1 MTFNPDDYE
10 WITPKAEDLWNI
22 TVTTGAPF
30 DNHQEISIQPA
41 AVDGDSFAPVP
52 LPDLLAA
59 TRYLTGIMAR
69 AALTLREEH
78 DELARTHGCSRHTE
92 SCRMYLVDV
101 DLNRIADDRWGPM
114 VGITVPAG
122 KPAKEWLRKVRA
134 AVATVLAADAAH
146 PTAAQNAEWD
156 GDDANTD
163 QHPTETVIRSLD
175 DQPQPSTTRKES
187 TQP

>member
-1 MTFNPDDYE
+1 MTFNPDNYE
-10 WITPKAEDLWNI
+10 WITPKPEDLWNI
-22 TVTTGAPF
+22 SIAAGEPF
-30 DNHQEISIQPA
+30 CNHQEIAIQPA
-41 AVDGDSFAPVP
+41 AVDGDSMAPVP

-78 DELARTHGCSRHTE
+78 EELARKHGCRHTD
-92 SCRMYLVDV
+92 SCNMYLTDV
-101 DLNRIADDRWGPM
+101 NVSEVADGWGPM

-122 KPAKEWLRKVRA
+122 KPAKEWLKKVRA
-134 AVATVLAADAAH
+134 AVAAIIAADAVQ
-146 PTAAQNAEWD
+146 PTAAQTAQWD
-156 GDDANTD
+156 GDDADRD
-163 QHPTETVIRSLD
+163 QHPTEMVIRSLD